1 MKNIFKLMKY
11 VLIFTLFI
19 MYLFGFKNFIFDM
32 NIGNFCLCILPGL
45 FMLYAICYMDYIV

>member
-11 VLIFTLFI
+11 VIIFTLFI

-45 FMLYAICYMDYIV
+45 FMLYTIWII